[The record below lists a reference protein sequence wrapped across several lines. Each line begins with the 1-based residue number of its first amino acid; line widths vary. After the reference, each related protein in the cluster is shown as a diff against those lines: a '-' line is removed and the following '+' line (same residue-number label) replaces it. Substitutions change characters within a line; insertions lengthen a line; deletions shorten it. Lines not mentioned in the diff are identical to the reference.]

1 MVGWV
6 HRLWVN
12 AGRRHMREL
21 LVTALVLVSACTVV
35 TVPSVTIAEDQW
47 SVDANRIGWSGSG
60 VPIQITN
67 ATNEDQTFL
76 VINLWDGVVEDLPLT
91 PDGLLDLT
99 MANVSFSA
107 TRSGSRFGLVHP
119 EGVGAGGSLP
129 ILMPGGTVEIIIG
142 PSGGPNS
149 GIYLVMSGEP
159 NAQSTGRFA
168 QFEIGQPGG

>member
-1 MVGWV
+1 
-6 HRLWVN
+6 
-12 AGRRHMREL
+12 MREL